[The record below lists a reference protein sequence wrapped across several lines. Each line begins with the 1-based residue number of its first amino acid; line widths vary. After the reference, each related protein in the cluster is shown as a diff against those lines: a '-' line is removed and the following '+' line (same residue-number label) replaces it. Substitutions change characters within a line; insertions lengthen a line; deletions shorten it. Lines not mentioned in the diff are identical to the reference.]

1 MRFNFDTLIDR
12 RGTDA
17 VKLRQLKNL
26 FGKEDL
32 IPLWVADM
40 EFETPPFIREAL
52 EERLKHPIYV
62 ILCFRRLLADCYKLA
77 TIRSRMGDT

>member
-52 EERLKHPIYV
+52 EERLKHPIYGNTMLPEEYWQTV
-62 ILCFRRLLADCYKLA
+62 INW
-77 TIRSRMGDT
+77 